1 MGMPVTVD
9 VRGAGVDA
17 AALDEVFADLR
28 RLDALFSPY
37 RAGSEV
43 SRIDRGELRPEEA
56 SPEVR
61 AVIDLCERYRRATG
75 GWFSAWIDGRFDPS
89 GLVKSWAMDRACG
102 ILERHGARDYLID
115 AGGDVVA
122 RGNRAADEPWRVGI
136 RHPVQRDRLVRVVL
150 AADMAVATSGTY
162 EKGAHVRDPRTG
174 QPATEVLSVTV
185 VGADVVEADVH
196 ATAALA
202 MGRAGLELVEALAGY
217 EAYAIFPDLTASW
230 TTGFDAL
237 CASPAGPTGAGPEGR
252 AASGPPS

>member
-9 VRGAGVDA
+9 VRGPGVVA
-17 AALDEVFADLR
+17 AALDEVFADMR
-28 RLDALFSPY
+28 RIDQLFSPY

-43 SRIDRGELRPEEA
+43 SRIDRGVLPPEEA

-75 GWFSAWIDGRFDPS
+75 GWFSAWIGGRFDPS

-102 ILERHGARDYLID
+102 ILERHGARDYLLD

-122 RGNRAADEPWRVGI
+122 RGHRVAGEPWRVGI
-136 RHPVQRDRLVRVVL
+136 RHPVRRDRVARVVL
-150 AADMAVATSGTY
+150 ASDLAVATSGTY
-162 EKGAHVRDPRTG
+162 EKGAHVRDPHTG
-174 QPATEVLSVTV
+174 APATEVLSLTV
-185 VGADVVEADVH
+185 VGPDIVEADVH

-202 MGRAGLELVEALAGY
+202 MGGRGLELIEALAGY

-230 TTGFDAL
+230 TSGFDAL
-237 CASPAGPTGAGPEGR
+237 CARDQPR
-252 AASGPPS
+252 PPGETNPDS